1 MSGYIPQ
8 GADII
13 WLNFTSNAGHEQ
25 RGKRPALVT
34 SPKEYNQ
41 KSGLCLC
48 VPLTSKIKNYPFE
61 VPCSIQNKRGVI
73 LSDQI
78 KSIDFKARKASFIQ
92 KCDEEVLELV
102 KNNLALLIQIG

>member
-1 MSGYIPQ
+1 MSEYIPQ
-8 GADII
+8 SADII
-13 WLNFTSNAGHEQ
+13 WLNFTPNAGHKQ
-25 RGKRPALVT
+25 RGKRLALVI

-61 VPCSIQNKRGVI
+61 VPCCIQNKKGVI

-78 KSIDFKARKASFIQ
+78 QSIDFKARKTSFIQ

-102 KNNLALLIQIG
+102 KNNLALLMQIG